1 MAGMWITRLGIKGH
15 EAKPEVQP
23 PVVLKWDIWG
33 SLPDDVLD
41 RVIARMPLPTLIRMQ
56 MVCKKWRIKLRTASF
71 IRLYES
77 EFERPRTEWF
87 LTFGNQKTG
96 TVCFAYDVHLSK
108 WHTLPLGFLPFELTN
123 RSPLAAAD
131 GLICLG
137 AGWNRGNMPSKLV
150 ICNPVSRSGS
160 CSFLCINLYTNCST
174 VASSVVVCGWS
185 IYRRS
190 FLAPCAF

>member
-1 MAGMWITRLGIKGH
+1 MDNAIGYQGARGKTRSPTSSGIEMGYMGLSPGRCSRQSDSANATPH
-15 EAKPEVQP
+15 AHSHADGVQEVADQ
-23 PVVLKWDIWG
+23 
-33 SLPDDVLD
+33 
-41 RVIARMPLPTLIRMQ
+41 A
-56 MVCKKWRIKLRTASF
+56 RTASF